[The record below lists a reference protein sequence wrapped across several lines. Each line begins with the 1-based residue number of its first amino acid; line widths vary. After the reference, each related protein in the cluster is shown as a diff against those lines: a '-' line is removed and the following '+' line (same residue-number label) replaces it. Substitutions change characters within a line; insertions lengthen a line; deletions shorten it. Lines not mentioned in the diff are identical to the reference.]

1 MVGLLEYFK
10 KLFSKTECKPTPKVI
25 KGEPLVLTKEDR
37 VYDLDNKY
45 GTNKAGIELLNKL
58 GKKEE

>member
-1 MVGLLEYFK
+1 MVRLLEYFK
-10 KLFSKTECKPTPKVI
+10 RLFSRAKVKPKFV

-37 VYDLDNKY
+37 VYNLDNKY

-58 GKKEE
+58 GKKED

>member
-1 MVGLLEYFK
+1 MVGVLEYFK
-10 KLFSKTECKPTPKVI
+10 KLFSKTEDKPKVI